1 MDLSEAGFR
10 DRYENALLS
19 TQKKGKSRAKNVY
32 DYKGRSEINKM
43 VRMSEIIQSKPQK
56 DNMVVHHSS
65 SSNRFEL
72 DPPSAQPNMMKLNN
86 KRSVVAAGAHSNN
99 TNDYYILS

>member
-19 TQKKGKSRAKNVY
+19 TQKKGKSRAKNAY

-43 VRMSEIIQSKPQK
+43 VRMSEIIQSKPTK
-56 DNMVVHHSS
+56 NVTSNN

-72 DPPSAQPNMMKLNN
+72 EPPPVQPNMMQL
-86 KRSVVAAGAHSNN
+86 H
-99 TNDYYILS
+99 